1 MSRDSFNRYQFI
13 DYTTSF
19 FVDFFYQQ
27 RINRITIELTI
38 LNKLLH
44 MIDTIKSII
53 FLRRDYIA
61 EVDITEL
68 HLKVPKLMFLPK
80 STLQYVTQIK
90 HKR

>member
-1 MSRDSFNRYQFI
+1 
-13 DYTTSF
+13 
-19 FVDFFYQQ
+19 
-27 RINRITIELTI
+27 
-38 LNKLLH
+38 

-68 HLKVPKLMFLPK
+68 HLKVPKLMFLPI

-90 HKR
+90 HKQ

>member
-1 MSRDSFNRYQFI
+1 
-13 DYTTSF
+13 
-19 FVDFFYQQ
+19 
-27 RINRITIELTI
+27 
-38 LNKLLH
+38 
-44 MIDTIKSII
+44 MIDTLKSII
-53 FLRRDYIA
+53 FLRRDYIT